1 MRTPKDPLAAVVQE
15 ELDWNPA
22 LNATR
27 IEVDAEGGR
36 IILRGAVLTL
46 ADVELAGMDAWA
58 VRGVRAVDNEL
69 QVGLAGVVVDDGHI
83 AGQCTHALDVERFVP
98 NGAITARVVDG
109 WVTLTGEVDRHYQ
122 RRAAARVVA
131 GVTGVLG
138 ITNMITLSAEPV
150 PSDVATRIKKAMAR
164 KAIIDGCRIEV
175 SNVGPLV
182 SLDGDAWTR
191 AAIEVAVD
199 TAWSAPGVAEV
210 VNRLTVASGANEP
223 AGTNQSD

>member
-1 MRTPKDPLAAVVQE
+1 MRTPKDPLAAAVQE

-22 LNATR
+22 LNASR
-27 IEVDAEGGR
+27 IDVDAERGR

-69 QVGLAGVVVDDGHI
+69 QVGLAGVVVDDGDI
-83 AGQCTHALDVERFVP
+83 ARQCTRALAAERFVP
-98 NGAITARVVDG
+98 NGCITARVVDG

-131 GVTGVLG
+131 GLTGVLG
-138 ITNMITLSAEPV
+138 ITNTITLSTEPV
-150 PSDVATRIKKAMAR
+150 PTDIATRINRAMAR

-175 SNVGPLV
+175 SNVGSLV
-182 SLDGDAWTR
+182 FLDGDAGTR

-199 TAWSAPGVAEV
+199 TAWSAPGVTEV
-210 VNRLTVASGANEP
+210 VNRLTVAHGADEP
-223 AGTNQSD
+223 APTSQSK